1 MAQGPNVTVKAVN
14 TIVATQRSRAL
25 QYISDNLSDNELNRL
40 LELAKSEKARDMLN
54 NKFQMLKMF
63 I

>member
-1 MAQGPNVTVKAVN
+1 MKEGPKVTVKAVN
-14 TIVATQRSRAL
+14 AIVATQRSRAL
-25 QYISDNLSDNELNRL
+25 QYISDNLTDNELNRL
-40 LELAKSEKARDMLN
+40 HELAKSAKARDMLN